1 MLMGQ
6 LDCERIDPVVEF
18 VLPRLHSTDNR
29 QTVAELSHSFGF
41 SNKHLITRFRQ
52 SVGTTPKLLG
62 RILRFQS
69 VIRLVKDPS
78 KVNWADVA
86 QRCGYYDQP
95 HMIKE
100 FHSLSGSSPG
110 YYLKRRDD
118 NENHIIVN

>member
-1 MLMGQ
+1 
-6 LDCERIDPVVEF
+6 
-18 VLPRLHSTDNR
+18 
-29 QTVAELSHSFGF
+29 
-41 SNKHLITRFRQ
+41 
-52 SVGTTPKLLG
+52 
-62 RILRFQS
+62 
-69 VIRLVKDPS
+69 
-78 KVNWADVA
+78 VA